1 MKTDIRKHAIT
12 VSLILFVLVLL
23 FFLPFFEDP
32 NRKISLFLYSNI
44 FGVLLGNES
53 YSVNDLAY
61 VLETA
66 IISIL
71 LFIFIIIMLILAIV
85 IKKGKY
91 RYLFISLALFTN
103 ALNYIVRY
111 ILYVSITPYLIPSWS
126 FYLSIFFL
134 IGHLLSPLYYSR
146 LNNAVSK
153 LYDKIKIPI
162 RKPTKADQISDLQ
175 RQIDELKKTQEEST
189 DISSDNEK
197 GSD

>member
-1 MKTDIRKHAIT
+1 MKTDIRKRTIH
-12 VSLILFVLVLL
+12 VSLILFFLVFL
-23 FFLPFFEDP
+23 FFLPFFEDS

-53 YSVNDLAY
+53 YSVNDLPY

-71 LFIFIIIMLILAIV
+71 LFIFIIIMLIFAVV

-91 RYLFISLALFTN
+91 RYLFISIALSTN

-126 FYLSIFFL
+126 FYLSIFLL
-134 IGHLLSPLYYSR
+134 IGYLLSPLYYSK
-146 LNNAVSK
+146 LSNAVSK
-153 LYDKIKIPI
+153 LYDKIKIQI
-162 RKPTKADQISDLQ
+162 RKPTKAERIAQLE
-175 RQIDELKKTQEEST
+175 REVEELKKEDTNNS
-189 DISSDNEK
+189 ISSNE
-197 GSD
+197 D